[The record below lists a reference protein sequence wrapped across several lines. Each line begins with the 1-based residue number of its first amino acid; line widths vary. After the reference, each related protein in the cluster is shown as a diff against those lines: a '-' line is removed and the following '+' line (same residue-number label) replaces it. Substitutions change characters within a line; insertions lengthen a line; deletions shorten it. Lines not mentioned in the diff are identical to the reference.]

1 VTIPDI
7 TPIEADRFALLARIS
22 QTFNSSLDLDQV
34 LNIVMDEVI
43 TATHAERGFLM
54 LGNTSDNLVF
64 RAARGLD
71 QHSIDDPKTQVSR
84 RVIERVIREERPLLT
99 SNAQDDARLS
109 KSDSIMVL
117 GLRSVLCVPLL
128 LKGVILGIIYVDNRI
143 QTGIFTPDHLNLLNS
158 IAANAAIAI
167 ENARLYQVAV
177 EKGRMERELQLA
189 REVQTRLLPRNL
201 PHMDG
206 WDFAALWQPAR
217 ETAGDFYDF
226 IFMGQQQLG
235 VVIADVSDKG
245 MPAALYMA
253 LARSIV
259 RSCVLSTA
267 SPVEAITQANQL
279 ICTDSTYG
287 TFVTLF
293 FAQINPIT
301 NEMIYVNAGH
311 NPPFYFCAAPDE
323 LIRLTRTGI
332 ALGFDET
339 AKYTQQRIVLQ
350 PGDFILFYT
359 DGITE
364 AIDDQEQDFGE
375 ERLQAVLFDQRH
387 SSAARICQVL
397 EKSIQS
403 FIGTNAPLDD
413 ITIVIV
419 KRDQIPE

>member
-1 VTIPDI
+1 MDTIPNI
-7 TPIEADRFALLARIS
+7 TPIETDRFALLARIS
-22 QTFNSSLDLDQV
+22 QTFNSTLDLDQV

-54 LGNTSDNLVF
+54 LGNASDNMVF

-99 SNAQDDARLS
+99 SNAQDDLRLS

-128 LKGVILGIIYVDNRI
+128 LKGITMGIIYVDNRI
-143 QTGIFTPDHLNLLNS
+143 QAGIFTPDHLDLLNS

-189 REVQTRLLPRNL
+189 REVQTRLLPRDL
-201 PHMDG
+201 PHLVG

-226 IFMGQQQLG
+226 IYLGQEQIG

-253 LARSIV
+253 LARSII
-259 RSCVLSTA
+259 RSCVLSTT
-267 SPVEAITQANQL
+267 SPAEAITQANQL

-293 FAQINPIT
+293 YAQINPIT
-301 NEMIYVNAGH
+301 NEIIYVNAGH
-311 NPPFYFCAAPDE
+311 NPPLYFCAAQDE

-332 ALGFDET
+332 ALGFDEI
-339 AKYTQQRIVLQ
+339 AKYNQQSIELN
-350 PGDFILFYT
+350 PGDFVLFYT

-364 AIDDQEQDFGE
+364 AIDDQEQEFGE

-387 SSAARICQVL
+387 SSTTGICQVL
-397 EKSIQS
+397 EQSIQS
-403 FIGTNAPLDD
+403 FIGTNAPFDD

-419 KRDQIPE
+419 KRG

>member
-1 VTIPDI
+1 MDTIPNI

-43 TATHAERGFLM
+43 TATHAERGFLV
-54 LGNTSDNLVF
+54 LGNTSDNMVF

-143 QTGIFTPDHLNLLNS
+143 QAGIFTPDHLDLLNS

-189 REVQTRLLPRNL
+189 REVQTSLLPRDV
-201 PHMDG
+201 PHLDG

-217 ETAGDFYDF
+217 
-226 IFMGQQQLG
+226 
-235 VVIADVSDKG
+235 
-245 MPAALYMA
+245 
-253 LARSIV
+253 
-259 RSCVLSTA
+259 
-267 SPVEAITQANQL
+267 
-279 ICTDSTYG
+279 
-287 TFVTLF
+287 
-293 FAQINPIT
+293 
-301 NEMIYVNAGH
+301 
-311 NPPFYFCAAPDE
+311 
-323 LIRLTRTGI
+323 
-332 ALGFDET
+332 
-339 AKYTQQRIVLQ
+339 
-350 PGDFILFYT
+350 
-359 DGITE
+359 
-364 AIDDQEQDFGE
+364 
-375 ERLQAVLFDQRH
+375 
-387 SSAARICQVL
+387 
-397 EKSIQS
+397 
-403 FIGTNAPLDD
+403 
-413 ITIVIV
+413 
-419 KRDQIPE
+419 